1 LSFSAKDSIFGTAC
15 YFLVDGAIDFTSEA
29 GGKLLISQ
37 GRVKLKAEAALRS
50 GNPMISWGEYLQ

>member
-1 LSFSAKDSIFGTAC
+1 
-15 YFLVDGAIDFTSEA
+15 LVDGAIDFTSEA